1 MPIVPP
7 VADSPFVPKEIIF
20 PIGLPGF
27 PARRAFDVDEV
38 NGTALALLVAKDNG
52 GPTFLVLT
60 VPTLYFP
67 DLRPFAMDAVTAE
80 VVGATESSDLISWL
94 IVTPRSDGATV
105 NLLGPLVVN
114 LGTSLAVQVVRK
126 DLSLPVAAPLPSL
139 EDAHA

>member
-60 VPTLYFP
+60 APALYFP
-67 DLRPFAMDAVTAE
+67 DLGPFDLDDATAGLI
-80 VVGATESSDLISWL
+80 GATQSSDIVSWL
-94 IVTPRSDGATV
+94 IVTPRWAGPTA
-105 NLLGPLVVN
+105 NLLGPVVVN
-114 LGTSLAVQVVRK
+114 LGKGLAAQVVRK
-126 DLSLPVAAPLPSL
+126 DLTLPVAAPLPSL
-139 EDAHA
+139 EEPHA